1 MTFMGLI
8 LYQEQLKGFAV
19 LFVKPNIAFCR
30 SSCRRCLSFLSFF
43 YKVRSCDL
51 TGLRRQVTLILAGN

>member
-8 LYQEQLKGFAV
+8 LYQERLKEIAV
-19 LFVKPNIAFCR
+19 LFVKPIAFCR
-30 SSCRRCLSFLSFF
+30 SSCRRRLSFLSFF